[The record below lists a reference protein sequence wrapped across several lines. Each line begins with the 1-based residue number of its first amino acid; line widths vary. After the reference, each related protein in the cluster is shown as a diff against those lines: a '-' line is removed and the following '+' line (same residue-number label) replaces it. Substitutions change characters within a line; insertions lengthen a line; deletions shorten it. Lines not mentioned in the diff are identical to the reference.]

1 MNILKSTEGLKAAE
15 IYNLTKGSGIRK
27 MQDAKGEVL
36 TAAKYVLYED
46 QDQKG
51 ETMQVLALETASG
64 VRYATNSKTFIRNFF
79 DIISTFEGMGEEF
92 NMCFLVGNG
101 ISKNGCEYLTCD
113 IGYSA

>member
-27 MQDAKGEVL
+27 MLDAKGEVL